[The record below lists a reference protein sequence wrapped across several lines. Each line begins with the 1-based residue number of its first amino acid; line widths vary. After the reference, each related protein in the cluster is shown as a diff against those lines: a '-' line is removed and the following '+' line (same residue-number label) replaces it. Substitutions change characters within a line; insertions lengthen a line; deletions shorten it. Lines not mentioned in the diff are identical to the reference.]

1 MAKQQNTKVDSIS
14 NEQNA
19 RYQKRGITYVSNIA
33 TVNVRDEAGNIL
45 FTDSKN
51 NQPVIIEPITTRI
64 TTTSVLKILDTQFN
78 YFKFPARTTTVD
90 ESLDLDLDL
99 NLDLELELED
109 TAATIQ
115 SNSPS
120 TPVRYK
126 PSADRQVV
134 KGTEATAQP
143 IDLSVVTIGPAQTNA
158 NAFTIAQDLIDSG
171 KSLRITG
178 VITTQYNDNRNS
190 EVGFILSGRN
200 TEDNTFD
207 LPEIFYPS
215 GDNVNNNNKVTKEGI
230 YTTNIEYTIDP
241 KIIVSSNIGLGAT
254 IFVAGFAED
263 QKDNRNHTILANST
277 FVKFEAV

>member
-45 FTDSKN
+45 FTDNKN

-109 TAATIQ
+109 TAAAIQ

-120 TPVRYK
+120 TPVPYK
-126 PSADRQVV
+126 PSTDRQVV

-215 GDNVNNNNKVTKEGI
+215 GDNVNDNNKVTKEGI

-241 KIIVSSNIGLGAT
+241 KIIVSPNIGLGAT